1 MNIYA
6 CPTCHRRVVGRSGE
20 KPCAWCREPLK
31 LLGVWEPPEMFDPA
45 AYAREVKAHPENF
58 FQLSDLVAEYTAV
71 RGIMAAKTMDELKSV
86 YTASVK
92 ARKDPSSKKLFAEA
106 KDRRKEILIKGYG
119 GSQ

>member
-20 KPCAWCREPLK
+20 KHCAWCGEPLK

-58 FQLSDLVAEYTAV
+58 FLLSDLVAEVYAV

-92 ARKDPSSKKLFAEA
+92 ATKDPSSRKLFAEA
-106 KDRRKEILIKGYG
+106 KDMRKLEIQR
-119 GSQ
+119 SAA